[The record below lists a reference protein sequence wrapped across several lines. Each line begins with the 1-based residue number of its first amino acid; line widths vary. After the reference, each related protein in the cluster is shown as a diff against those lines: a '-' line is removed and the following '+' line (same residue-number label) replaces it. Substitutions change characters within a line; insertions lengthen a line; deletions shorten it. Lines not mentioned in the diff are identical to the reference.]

1 MRATP
6 LCCERNCPRS
16 RYCSTESAILPR
28 LLAGGEPGT
37 GSVDLSMSQRSPVF
51 VAGTVRAL
59 RGQSHL
65 FHMGFKGTKKQTQD
79 SNNVQGINL
88 LAGKESSLDLK

>member
-1 MRATP
+1 
-6 LCCERNCPRS
+6 
-16 RYCSTESAILPR
+16 
-28 LLAGGEPGT
+28 
-37 GSVDLSMSQRSPVF
+37 MSQRSPVF